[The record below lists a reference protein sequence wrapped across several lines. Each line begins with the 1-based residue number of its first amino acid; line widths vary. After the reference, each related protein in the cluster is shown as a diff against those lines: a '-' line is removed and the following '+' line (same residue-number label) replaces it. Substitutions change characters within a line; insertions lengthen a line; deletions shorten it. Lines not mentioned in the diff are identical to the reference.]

1 MAHPLTHPVYRR
13 LFTAQV
19 VSLVGTGLATV
30 ALSLF
35 AFDLAG
41 ATGGSAGQILG
52 TAFAIKMVA
61 YVTVAPLA
69 ATALAHLP
77 PRSVLVAADL
87 VRCAA
92 AVMLP
97 FVDQVWQ
104 VYLLVAVLQAASAT
118 FTPTFQA
125 VVPRVLPAPGEY
137 TAALSLARVA
147 EDLETVLSPVLAGAL
162 LLVVATPTL
171 FVGTAAGF
179 AASALLVL
187 SVVLPKPI
195 PHAMPDAGQ
204 PAGRPAG
211 RPGVLDAGPN
221 VGGRPSFDARLL
233 RGTRLLVGSTPLRA
247 AMVLNLTVAAVGAFV
262 LVQTVVIVRETFG
275 FGAAVVPF
283 ALAANGLGSILTA
296 AMLPRVLAVRSER
309 AVMLS
314 GAAILVVAM
323 VLVPA
328 VLGARSPVGLA
339 ALCGLWALVGAGWA
353 AAETPV
359 GRLIQAEIP
368 AADLPA
374 AFAAQFSLS
383 HACWLLTYPL
393 AGWLGSRSLTAA
405 AWTLAAIALV
415 SAAVAAGLWLRRSP
429 TGTGA
434 DGDGRAGE
442 RADERDGECA
452 DGCADER
459 ADTLAGV
466 ADAERPTIARADLGA
481 DLGTD
486 LGADQESV
494 TA

>member
-1 MAHPLTHPVYRR
+1 MAHPLTNPVYRR
-13 LFTAQV
+13 LFAAQV

-41 ATGGSAGQILG
+41 ETGGSAGQILG

-69 ATALAHLP
+69 ATALARLP

-87 VRCAA
+87 VRCTAA
-92 AVMLP
+92 IMLP
-97 FVDQVWQ
+97 FVNQVWQ

-147 EDLETVLSPVLAGAL
+147 EDLEAVLSPVLAGAL

-171 FVGTAAGF
+171 FVGTAVGF

-187 SVVLPKPI
+187 SVFLPKPV
-195 PHAMPDAGQ
+195 PHAVPDAGTN
-204 PAGRPAG
+204 AGEG
-211 RPGVLDAGPN
+211 RLSFGARML
-221 VGGRPSFDARLL
+221 GGLTLML
-233 RGTRLLVGSTPLRA
+233 RSTPLRA
-247 AMVLNLTVAAVGAFV
+247 SVVLNLAVASAGAFV
-262 LVQTVVIVRETFG
+262 LVQTVVIVRETYG
-275 FGAAVVPF
+275 FGASAVPL
-283 ALAANGLGSILTA
+283 ALASNGLGSILMA
-296 AMLPRVLAVRSER
+296 AMLPRVLAARSER
-309 AVMLS
+309 TVMLS
-314 GAAILVVAM
+314 GAAILVVSMA
-323 VLVPA
+323 LVPV
-328 VLGARSPVGLA
+328 VLGARPQSGLV
-339 ALCGLWALVGAGWA
+339 ALCGLWALVGVGWA

-393 AGWLGSRSLTAA
+393 AGWLGSRSLTSA
-405 AWTLAAIALV
+405 AWVLAAIALV
-415 SAAVAAGLWLRRSP
+415 SSAVAAVMWLRAEP
-429 TGTGA
+429 AAGPGA
-434 DGDGRAGE
+434 GGGGD
-442 RADERDGECA
+442 
-452 DGCADER
+452 
-459 ADTLAGV
+459 L
-466 ADAERPTIARADLGA
+466 DAS
-481 DLGTD
+481 LGTD
-486 LGADQESV
+486 PRSV